1 MEEKVMKDCKSAG
14 IVFTKRRGWQDN
26 KLRES
31 GSRTCKSR
39 EESACD

>member
-1 MEEKVMKDCKSAG
+1 MEEKVMKDCK
-14 IVFTKRRGWQDN
+14 VLRGWQDN